1 MEYDVSKGALCM
13 QEQDVRYYVLPTII
27 VFILGIAATN
37 ASSFPFISFLTT
49 TLVATLVGIII
60 GGSHQLLR
68 MLLKT
73 YQQAKARRVSQKK
86 WQTL

>member
-1 MEYDVSKGALCM
+1 M

-27 VFILGIAATN
+27 VFILGIAAMN
-37 ASSFPFISFLTT
+37 ATTFPFVSFLTT
-49 TLVATLVGIII
+49 TLLAAVIGIII
-60 GGSHQLLR
+60 GGAHQLLR

-73 YQQAKARRVSQKK
+73 YQQAKARRISQKK

>member
-1 MEYDVSKGALCM
+1 M

-27 VFILGIAATN
+27 VFILGIAAMN
-37 ASSFPFISFLTT
+37 ATTFPFVSFLTT
-49 TLVATLVGIII
+49 TLLAAVIGIII
-60 GGSHQLLR
+60 GGAHQLLR

-73 YQQAKARRVSQKK
+73 YQQEKARRVSQKK

>member
-1 MEYDVSKGALCM
+1 M

-27 VFILGIAATN
+27 VFILGIAAMN
-37 ASSFPFISFLTT
+37 ATTFPFVSFLTT
-49 TLVATLVGIII
+49 TLLAAVIGIII
-60 GGSHQLLR
+60 GGAHQLLR